1 MTKRLKVL
9 VEAYECSPAR
19 GHVPGS
25 AWRIV
30 KGLSRYHDVHVLT
43 EARYETEIREFMQ
56 KIDAPDCRLDFH
68 FIPRPQ
74 LNKAKGHYSPLP
86 IRAMLRYRRWLKRS
100 FETATALCARHSFD
114 LAHHLRADTF
124 REPGYLWKLGLPFIW
139 GPMGGTGRFPW
150 SMMPVLGLRN
160 QAAHGIKNILNM
172 VQFRA
177 SRRVIRAIRSAR
189 VIAQTREDSRNLL
202 RIHGVDACVVHEQA
216 ADPSQCLLRRLDE
229 CAPLQI
235 VWAGRCLELKGIPII
250 LRALQSGDLRKQTV
264 LHFAGDGPELLKWR
278 RLADRLGVGNAIVWH
293 GWLPQDQIL
302 ALLHKCHIAVF
313 PSLLEATSTFVM
325 QALSTGLPVVC
336 MNHCG
341 FGDIIDDTCGIKI
354 PVSNPGSVAAGF
366 SRALETVMRN
376 PLLVEQL
383 SRGAMQRARQ
393 FSWDNAVL
401 AISGVYE
408 EAAGIFPESET
419 ESTITLEPKAV
430 Y

>member
-30 KGLSRYHDVHVLT
+30 KGLSEYYDIHVLT
-43 EARYETEIREFMQ
+43 EARYEEEIREYLR
-56 KIDAPDCRLDFH
+56 KNGASNGRLNFH

-74 LNKAKGHYSPLP
+74 SRIAKGHHSPLP
-86 IRAMLRYRRWLKRS
+86 LRAMLRYRRWLERS
-100 FETATALCARHSFD
+100 FETASTLCTRNAFD

-124 REPGYLWKLGLPFIW
+124 REPGYLWKLELPFIW

-150 SMMPVLGLRN
+150 SMMPVLGIRN
-160 QAAHGIKNILNM
+160 QAAHSIKNILNA

-189 VIAQTREDSRNLL
+189 IIAQTREDRRNLL
-202 RIHGVDACVVHEQA
+202 RIHGVNACVVHEQA
-216 ADPSQCLLRRLDE
+216 ADPSLGRLRRLDDGK
-229 CAPLQI
+229 PLQI
-235 VWAGRCLELKGIPII
+235 VWAGRCLELKGIPIL
-250 LRALQSGDLRKQTV
+250 LRALQSGNLRKRAL
-264 LHFAGDGPELLKWR
+264 LHFAGDGPELLKWQQ
-278 RLADRLGVGNAIVWH
+278 LAGRLGVADAIVWH
-293 GWLPQDQIL
+293 GWLSQDQTL
-302 ALLHKCHIAVF
+302 ALLHKCHMAVF

-325 QALSTGLPVVC
+325 QSLSTGLPVVC
-336 MNHCG
+336 LDHCG

-354 PVSNPGSVAAGF
+354 PVSNPGSVVAGF
-366 SRALETVMRN
+366 SRALETVTRN
-376 PLLVEQL
+376 PQLVERL
-383 SRGAMQRARQ
+383 SRGAMQCAQQ
-393 FSWDNAVL
+393 FSWANTVS

-408 EAAGIFPESET
+408 KAAGVSAESET
-419 ESTITLEPKAV
+419 DSTVTLEPKAV